1 MREYILEMKIL
12 YIYAGKET
20 DKKRIDKYFKDLES
34 VIKNVKRIDTT
45 VEIRGR
51 SLQDKG
57 HPPE

>member
-1 MREYILEMKIL
+1 MKIL